1 MRFKLKT
8 IPLVILACGIFSTP
22 ELTSADTVKTDTLTR
37 LFEIGNWGVTF
48 GRSQLHESLPDNLSC
63 SLSNYN
69 GRGDSFDIIHSS
81 FNDGGGLQLFIWM
94 AEWEEWDYDRGT
106 RTVDLVLDL
115 DDQRWIMEKSEF
127 QGNNFWFNFEDSV
140 SLDRFFKDIIKSSD
154 LKLKNAK
161 GDLTESTWFLRN
173 ASEAI
178 IEFSECV
185 QQVQNNQIPKAET
198 NNAGY

>member
-8 IPLVILACGIFSTP
+8 IPLIILACGIFSAP
-22 ELTSADTVKTDTLTR
+22 ELTNAETAKIDTPTK

-48 GRSQLHESLPDNLSC
+48 GRYQLHESLPDYLSC

-69 GRGDSFDIIHSS
+69 GRGDSFDIIYSS
-81 FNDGGGLQLFIWM
+81 FNGGGFQFFIWM
-94 AEWEEWDYDRGT
+94 AEWEEWEHDRGT

-127 QGNNFWFNFEDSV
+127 QGNSFWFDFEDSV
-140 SLDRFFKDIIKSSD
+140 SLDRFFKDMIKSSD
-154 LKLKNAK
+154 LKLKNAQ
-161 GDLTESTWFLRN
+161 GDLTESIWFLRD
-173 ASEAI
+173 ASGAI
-178 IEFSECV
+178 VKFSECV
-185 QQVQNNQIPKAET
+185 KQVQNNQIPKAET